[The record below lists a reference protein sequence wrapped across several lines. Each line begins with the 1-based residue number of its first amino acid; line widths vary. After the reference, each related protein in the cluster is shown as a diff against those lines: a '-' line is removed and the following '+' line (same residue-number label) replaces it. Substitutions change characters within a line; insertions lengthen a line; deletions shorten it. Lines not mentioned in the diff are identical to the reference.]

1 MKTTIE
7 LPDSLARRAK
17 ELARA
22 QGVTLREVIE
32 AGLRAELDRRS
43 APAPPVDF
51 RFRTV
56 GGSGLREGIELTDL
70 REHAYDPAR

>member
-7 LPDSLARRAK
+7 LPAGLVRQAR

-22 QGVTLREVIE
+22 QGVTLRSLIE

-43 APAPPVDF
+43 APAPPEDF

-56 GGSGLREGIELTDL
+56 GGSGLREGIKLADV

>member
-7 LPDSLARRAK
+7 LPDALAKQARDV
-17 ELARA
+17 ARA

-32 AGLRAELDRRS
+32 AGLRAELDRRT
-43 APAPPVDF
+43 APEGRRPF

-56 GGSGLREGIELTDL
+56 GGSGLHEGIDPADL
-70 REHAYDPAR
+70 REHAYESTQ